1 MNIFKLV
8 GTVFVDTDAANQSL
22 QKTDKQANNVGE
34 SFLNGVKKVGK
45 FAVALG
51 AATAAGAA
59 ALYGVSTKAAETT
72 DRIDKMSQKIGISRT
87 SFQELDF
94 ITSQCGASVD
104 GLKVGMKTLTNQMQ
118 MAEQGSATATEA
130 FEALGLSWTDNTG
143 KLKDQETM
151 MWEAFSALQ
160 SCEDQTKKAALA
172 SDLFGKA
179 GTELMPMLN
188 GASGSIEEMKQ
199 KAHELGLVLSDDAVD
214 AGVVFTDT
222 VDQAKRSLGTLVAQV
237 GVKVMPIIQ
246 KGLDYL
252 ITNMPEIQVRAEKAF
267 TVLST
272 VVSTTV
278 KVFVSLVEWVE
289 KNKTLLTV
297 LAIAVG
303 TLTAAYGLYNA
314 VQAVKTAMNAA
325 ETTSLGALIAAQL
338 ASAAATMAAMAPYIL
353 IVGAIAAVIAIIVLC
368 VKHWDKIKEA
378 TGKAMD
384 FISEKVQAGVEKV
397 KGFFENIIN
406 FVKNNWQSLLLLLV
420 NPIAGGFKLLY
431 DNCEGFRTFVDNFIA
446 KVKNSFKNGFE
457 AVKNAIVDKFTSAV
471 SSVKSK
477 LESLRDFVKN
487 IINKIKGFFNFTFKT
502 PKIKLPHF
510 VIKPSGWKLD
520 DLLKGVKPNLSIDW
534 YAKGGIFDKPTLFA
548 TPNGIK
554 GVGEAGAE
562 AVAPIE
568 TLRTYI
574 AEEVG
579 AQNEKVVYYLQKM
592 TEIMANYFPQVIDGM
607 DRPISWNPDEVAAV
621 MAAPMDKYLGRIKER
636 KDRGR

>member
-22 QKTDKQANNVGE
+22 QKTDKKANDVGAT
-34 SFLNGVKKVGK
+34 FLNGVKKVGK

-51 AATAAGAA
+51 AATAAGGA
-59 ALYGVSTKAAETT
+59 ALMGVAQKAAETT

-143 KLKDQETM
+143 KMKDQETM

-160 SCEDQTKKAALA
+160 ACEDQTMKAALA

-199 KAHELGLVLSDDAVD
+199 KAHELGLVLNDDAID

-246 KGLDYL
+246 QGLDYL
-252 ITNMPEIQVRAEKAF
+252 IANMPEIQVRAEKAF
-267 TVLST
+267 TVMST

-289 KNKTLLTV
+289 KNKVLITA

-303 TLTAAYGLYNA
+303 VITTAYGIYNA
-314 VQAVKTAMNAA
+314 IQAAKTAMNLA
-325 ETTSLGALIAAQL
+325 ETASLSALIAAQL
-338 ASAAATMAAMAPYIL
+338 ASAAATWAAMAPIIA
-353 IVGAIAAVIAIIVLC
+353 IVAAIAAVIAIIVLC

-378 TGKAMD
+378 VGKAMD
-384 FISEKVQAGVEKV
+384 FMK
-397 KGFFENIIN
+397 
-406 FVKNNWQSLLLLLV
+406 
-420 NPIAGGFKLLY
+420 
-431 DNCEGFRTFVDNFIA
+431 A
-446 KVKNSFKNGFE
+446 KVKS
-457 AVKNAIVDKFTSAV
+457 VV
-471 SSVKSK
+471 SSVVNFFSELPKKAAEKLEDLKSKFKSK
-477 LESLRDFVKN
+477 LESLQTLVKN
-487 IINKIKGFFNFTFKT
+487 IVAKIKGFFNFTFNI
-502 PKIKLPHF
+502 PKMKLPHF
-510 VIKPSGWKLD
+510 TIKPKGWKLD
-520 DLLKGVKPNLSIDW
+520 DLLKGVKPKLGIDW
-534 YAKGGIFDKPTLFA
+534 YAKAMDKGMILNKPTIFGM
-548 TPNGIK
+548 NSK
-554 GVGEAGAE
+554 GQFMGGGEAGSE
-562 AVAPIE
+562 TIVGTKSLLDMINGAVASENKELVAI
-568 TLRTYI
+568 LKAI
-574 AEEVG
+574 LSAI
-579 AQNEKVVYYLQKM
+579 KDM
-592 TEIMANYFPQVIDGM
+592 DSGM
-607 DRPISWNPDEVAAV
+607 YNAVNSALDNRKIQWNDRE
-621 MAAPMDKYLGRIKER
+621 LGRLVSKYA
-636 KDRGR
+636 G